1 MLYAHGC
8 FLRFVFLSRRSRYPY
23 SRPLAK
29 VAYQLQSRFMK
40 YNEIKG
46 LKPEAFKR
54 LTGVKPEV
62 FGQMLSVLCE
72 TERAKKKAGRSSKL
86 GLEDQLLL
94 TLSYWREYRTQFHIA
109 ASYSVHESTANRIIT
124 KVEDRLIISGK
135 FSLPKRR
142 EVAETEWT
150 VVLVDVT
157 ETPIE
162 RPKKSSITTVGR
174 KDVIR

>member
-1 MLYAHGC
+1 M
-8 FLRFVFLSRRSRYPY
+8 RYEEV
-23 SRPLAK
+23 K
-29 VAYQLQSRFMK
+29 
-40 YNEIKG
+40 E

-54 LTGVKPEV
+54 LTGVKPPV
-62 FGQMLSVLCE
+62 FADMVAVLFTAE
-72 TERAKKKAGRSSKL
+72 GRKKKAGRRSKL
-86 GLEDQLLL
+86 SLEDKLLL

-109 ASYSVHESTANRIIT
+109 ASYRIHESTANRIII
-124 KVEDRLIISGK
+124 KVEDALMTSGQ

-142 EVAETEWT
+142 EVEETEWT

-162 RPKKSSITTVGR
+162 RPKKSSVITTVGR